1 MKKVETYFA
10 YSVAVI
16 IFIAALT
23 ILLAAFGD
31 NGALNQPDPLLFL
44 KNRIIF
50 FLAATLDIVLSAF
63 LLAGKNNWL
72 KLILV
77 AWAATNF
84 LAYQLGIWWTH
95 GPNVYSCLGNL
106 TSALPVHPRTLNGII
121 FVLLGYFLL
130 GAYVLL
136 VLNWINNRRSVIN

>member
-1 MKKVETYFA
+1 MKKVEAYFA

-23 ILLAAFGD
+23 ILLAAFGN
-31 NGALNQPDPLLFL
+31 NGALDQPDPLLFL
-44 KNRIIF
+44 KNRIVF
-50 FLAATLDIVLSAF
+50 FLAAAFEIILSAF
-63 LLAGKNNWL
+63 LLVGKDNWL

-77 AWAATNF
+77 AWVATTF
-84 LAYQLGIWWTH
+84 LAYQLGVWWIN
-95 GPNVYSCLGNL
+95 GPNVYTCLGNL
-106 TSALPVHPRTLNGII
+106 TSALPVHPRTLNEII

-136 VLNWINNRRSVIN
+136 ALNWINQRRGVIK

>member
-10 YSVAVI
+10 YSAAVI

-31 NGALNQPDPLLFL
+31 NGALNQPNPLLFL

-63 LLAGKNNWL
+63 LLVGKNNWL

-77 AWAATNF
+77 GLSCDQFSCLPTGNLVDTRAKC
-84 LAYQLGIWWTH
+84 
-95 GPNVYSCLGNL
+95 YSCLEIL
-106 TSALPVHPRTLNGII
+106 TSHLHLPAHSEWNYFRAFGLLFARRIRTPCVELD
-121 FVLLGYFLL
+121 
-130 GAYVLL
+130 
-136 VLNWINNRRSVIN
+136 